1 MNTPTM
7 LAAIAVLGSMVA
19 GTATAHHSPAAFDLD
34 KEVIIEGT
42 LTKFLLAN
50 PHTYLTV
57 ETVGADG
64 KRVSQDIEAGPI
76 STMQPIGLTRDSL
89 RVGEHVIV
97 RASPSRRG
105 AGHTVLGLDATR
117 ADGRVFPLF
126 ALSASVRPA
135 SAALATSIEGVWL
148 PTQDGFS
155 TLWAAVETWPLT
167 NTGRQ
172 ALAEARRVNATTHSD
187 CVPGGAPMLMVFLVA
202 TTVTVDAHRIV
213 FEIDWLD
220 AQRVVHL
227 DLDAHPPNLEPT
239 LQGHSI
245 GHWDS
250 DVLVVDTIGFTPH
263 AEGIGFGMPS
273 SDRKHLVERFA
284 LSTDRRHLD
293 YDVVVEDPLYLT
305 EPARHRS
312 EWAYSPGLPAS
323 GVKCDLEIARRY
335 LREGG

>member
-1 MNTPTM
+1 MHTRAA
-7 LAAIAVLGSMVA
+7 LGAIAVLGSVLTGA
-19 GTATAHHSPAAFDLD
+19 ASAHHSPAAFDLD

-42 LTKFLLAN
+42 LTKFLFAN

-57 ETVGADG
+57 ETVGSDG
-64 KRVSQDIEAGPI
+64 KRVSQDVEAGPI

-89 RVGEHVIV
+89 RVGEHLIV

-135 SAALATSIEGVWL
+135 STALATSVEGVWL
-148 PTQDGFS
+148 PTQDGFR

-172 ALAEARRVNATTHSD
+172 ALGEARRVNATTHSD
-187 CVPGGAPMLMVFLVA
+187 CVPGGAPMLMVVPVA
-202 TTVTVDAHRIV
+202 TTVTVDTDRIV
-213 FEIDWLD
+213 FQIDWLD
-220 AQRVVHL
+220 AQRVVRL
-227 DLDAHPPNLEPT
+227 DLDAHPAMLEPT

-245 GHWDS
+245 GHWEGDM
-250 DVLVVDTIGFTPH
+250 LVVDTIGFAPH
-263 AEGIGFGMPS
+263 AEGIGFGLPS
-273 SDRKHLVERFA
+273 SDRKHLLERFT
-284 LSTDRRHLD
+284 LSADRRHLE
-293 YDVVVEDPLYLT
+293 YEVIVEDPLYLT
-305 EPARHRS
+305 EPARHQS
-312 EWAYSPGLPAS
+312 KWEYNPDLPAS

-335 LREGG
+335 LREDG